1 MEEEDP
7 IVGEYD
13 LIYKEP
19 VETLHLLQFMTK
31 PMANARRLEEMEHI
45 DKVELRPTQNQLQ
58 ISVSVKGLSKNDQ
71 QYTYTSRTV
80 NHKSYLCVGHL
91 QGNQI
96 VLLPVADTYQMRRTF
111 EKEDRNEGTASAN
124 ESKKS
129 TKKGGKTPKAKDAD
143 EDEEKEPGYQPTTK
157 LSLKSL
163 EWTLRSFPAQKEVL
177 NAEPTKPLTY
187 LSSHSRDTS
196 QLLAA
201 LLDIPKTV
209 KQVPFLDKY
218 KYEDLLF

>member
-7 IVGEYD
+7 VVHEYE

-19 VETLHLLQFMTK
+19 AEKLHLLQFMTK
-31 PMANARRLEEMEHI
+31 PLGNARRMEEIEHI
-45 DKVELRPTQNQLQ
+45 DKVELRPTQNLLQ
-58 ISVSVKGLSKNDQ
+58 MSVSVKGLGSSDQ
-71 QYTYTSRTV
+71 HYTYTSRTV
-80 NHKSYLCVGHL
+80 NNKSYLCVGHV
-91 QGNQI
+91 QGDQV

-111 EKEDRNEGTASAN
+111 EKEDKTGAAAV

-129 TKKGGKTPKAKDAD
+129 TKKAGKTPAKIKDGD
-143 EDEEKEPGYQPTTK
+143 DEEDKEGGYQPTMK

-163 EWTLRSFPAQKEVL
+163 EWTLRSYPAQKEVL
-177 NAEPTKPLTY
+177 NAEPSRQLTY
-187 LSSHSRDTS
+187 LNAYSRDTS

-201 LLDIPKTV
+201 LLDIPKTL

-218 KYEDLLF
+218 KYADLLF